1 MNRAEIPVVLFAYN
15 RPQHVRRTLS
25 CLEKNHVPLIYAFSD
40 GARSDAD
47 RPLVEAVRSVLR
59 SVDWCE
65 VKSVERSENL
75 GLGRSILTGVTE
87 IFQRHEAAVV
97 FEDDLVCVPGTYD
110 YLCSALRHY
119 RNDPRVMSVTGW
131 THPRVTPAG
140 DHERPY
146 FDGRAESLAW
156 GAWARSWTGMTQ
168 DAWSLLQQCH
178 RGGIDVFRYGADLPA
193 TAKQELQKNV
203 WAVRF
208 LYWHILRR
216 GLCLRPPRSMV
227 EHIGY
232 GDDATNTKKEEWFTN
247 PPLQPAPPPPDCWPP
262 AVEDP
267 ECPRLW
273 QRIYG
278 HPSLVGRAGRPDSPP
293 PATAAAASDRAGGVA
308 SPSKHG
314 DDFDCRTTPRS
325 RVFGI
330 DRGLPIDRYYIEK
343 FLHANRDLIRGRV
356 LEIGDSG
363 YTRKFGRDVERAD
376 VLSVVDDPQATI
388 VGDLATGENIPHGV
402 YDCILLVQTLQMIYD
417 VKAAVRHAVDALK
430 PGGVLLATG
439 SGISQI
445 SRYDMDRWGEY
456 WRFTDRASHR
466 CCPR

>member
-1 MNRAEIPVVLFAYN
+1 M
-15 RPQHVRRTLS
+15 
-25 CLEKNHVPLIYAFSD
+25 
-40 GARSDAD
+40 
-47 RPLVEAVRSVLR
+47 
-59 SVDWCE
+59 
-65 VKSVERSENL
+65 
-75 GLGRSILTGVTE
+75 TE

-119 RNDPRVMSVTGW
+119 RNHPRVMSVTGW

-140 DHERPY
+140 VLGRPY

-156 GAWARSWTGMTQ
+156 GAWARSWSGMTQ

-247 PPLQPAPPPPDCWPP
+247 PPLQPAPAPPDCWPP

-278 HPSLVGRAGRPDSPP
+278 YRRGVGRGGQARLSGDGSGRLGSGREVRAPRNTATIS
-293 PATAAAASDRAGGVA
+293 TAARRRAAACSGSTAG
-308 SPSKHG
+308 S
-314 DDFDCRTTPRS
+314 
-325 RVFGI
+325 
-330 DRGLPIDRYYIEK
+330 PIDRYYIEK

-376 VLSVVDDPQATI
+376 VLSVVDDPS
-388 VGDLATGENIPHGV
+388 GHHRGRPGHG
-402 YDCILLVQTLQMIYD
+402 
-417 VKAAVRHAVDALK
+417 
-430 PGGVLLATG
+430 
-439 SGISQI
+439 
-445 SRYDMDRWGEY
+445 
-456 WRFTDRASHR
+456 
-466 CCPR
+466 